1 MPNQFHMSVPSW
13 QFYSPAKIIIQPG
26 AAKEIPQEVK
36 ALGGKKVMIVTD
48 PGIVKAGL
56 VDDINDSLNAA
67 GLTVE
72 VFDQVELE
80 PPARVI
86 DQSAVFAREK
96 NIDIIVG
103 LGGGSCLDTA
113 KGTSILATNPGEVL
127 EYAGMEL
134 VPNRG
139 LPKIMIPT
147 TGSGSEVTRVF
158 APMDETTQTKAVV
171 YTNFNLAEVV
181 ISDPLLAST
190 MPLDLA
196 ADTGID
202 GLIAAIESFVSVNAN
217 PFSDLL
223 ALDAIRMIST
233 YLPIVYAKTDHME
246 ARQHVSLAAI
256 MANLAWQS
264 AGLGAVHALTYVLES
279 ECNIRHARACSIM
292 LPHVMAYNLIG
303 SLKKFGL
310 IAKTMGENIDRLSDH
325 EAAEKAI
332 NAVKRLLETVNI
344 SYRLSDYGVSSA
356 QLPKLVDGAM
366 KQTRLFVPNP
376 RDLTQA
382 DVERIYQH
390 AIG

>member
-1 MPNQFHMSVPSW
+1 MPNECHMSVPSW
-13 QFYSPAKIIIQPG
+13 QFFSPAKIIIQPG
-26 AAKEIPQEVK
+26 AAKEVAQEVTV
-36 ALGGKKVMIVTD
+36 LGGKRVMIVTD
-48 PGIVKAGL
+48 PGIIKAGL
-56 VDDINDSLNAA
+56 LDGINDSLNAA

-86 DQSAVFAREK
+86 DQSAAFAREK

-103 LGGGSCLDTA
+103 LGGGSSLDTA

-127 EYAGMEL
+127 EYAGMDL

-158 APMDETTQTKAVV
+158 APMDEKTQTKAVV

-190 MPLDLA
+190 MPPDLA
-196 ADTGID
+196 ADTGVD
-202 GLIAAIESFVSVNAN
+202 GLIAAIESFVSVKAN

-310 IAKTMGENIDRLSDH
+310 IAKSMGENIDRLSDQ

-366 KQTRLFVPNP
+366 KQARLFVPNP
-376 RDLTQA
+376 RDLA
-382 DVERIYQH
+382 KEDVERIYQH

>member
-1 MPNQFHMSVPSW
+1 MANQFHSLVPSW
-13 QFYSPAKIIIQPG
+13 QFFSPAKIVIQAG
-26 AAKEIPQEVK
+26 AARDIVQEVQ
-36 ALGGKKVMIVTD
+36 ALGGKRVMIVTD
-48 PGIVKAGL
+48 PGIVEAGL
-56 VDDINDSLNAA
+56 LDDINGYLNAA
-67 GLTVE
+67 RLTVE

-86 DQSAVFAREK
+86 DQSAAFAREK
-96 NIDIIVG
+96 DIDIIIG
-103 LGGGSCLDTA
+103 IGGGSSLDTA
-113 KGTSILATNPGEVL
+113 KGTSIMATNPGKVM

-158 APMDETTQTKAVV
+158 APMDEASQTKAVV

-190 MPLDLA
+190 MPPDLA

-223 ALDAIRMIST
+223 ALEAIRLIRT
-233 YLPIVYAKTDHME
+233 YLPTVYAKADHME

-256 MANLAWQS
+256 MSNLAWQS

-292 LPHVMAYNLIG
+292 LPHVMAYNMIG
-303 SLKKFGL
+303 NLKKFGL
-310 IAKTMGENIDRLSDH
+310 IARTMGENIDRLSDH

-332 NAVKRLLETVNI
+332 SAVKRLLEIVNI
-344 SYRLSDYGVSSA
+344 SYKLSDYGVSSA
-356 QLPKLVDGAM
+356 QLPKLVNGAM
-366 KQTRLFVPNP
+366 KQARLFVPNP
-376 RDLTQA
+376 RDITHS
-382 DVERIYQH
+382 DVERIYQN